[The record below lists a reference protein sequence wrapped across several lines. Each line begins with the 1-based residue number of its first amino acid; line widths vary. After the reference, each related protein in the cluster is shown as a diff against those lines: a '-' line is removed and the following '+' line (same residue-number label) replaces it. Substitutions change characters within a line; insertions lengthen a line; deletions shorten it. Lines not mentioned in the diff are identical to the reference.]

1 MEVEL
6 KIEGHRAD
14 VVLNRPEVL
23 NAMNFPLFDALA
35 DVTSRLREERD
46 VRVAVVSGEGR
57 SFSSG
62 IDTTTFGGS
71 MPAGDLIARA
81 QAGIRNLA
89 ALPIPT
95 IAKVRGHAYGAGFQ
109 VALACDLRVIASDAR
124 VGLLES
130 RYGLIPDL
138 GGTHRVA
145 ALCGPAVAKQMMWL
159 SEEIDGTEAH
169 RRGLA
174 ELVVTPAELDA
185 AVDDLAT
192 RLASAPPLVVQG
204 IKNLVETAGTST
216 FEQGLDDVAV
226 AQEKIMASSDFGEAI
241 TAFLQKRRP
250 EFKGE

>member
-6 KIEGHRAD
+6 SIEGHRAD

-23 NAMNFPLFDALA
+23 NAMNFDLFDALA
-35 DVTSRLREERD
+35 EVTSRLREERH

-71 MPAGDLIARA
+71 MPAGNLIARA

-89 ALPIPT
+89 ALPFPT

-109 VALACDLRVIASDAR
+109 VALSCDLRVVASDAR
-124 VGLLES
+124 VGLFES

-138 GGTHRVA
+138 GGTHRVT
-145 ALCGPAVAKQMMWL
+145 ALAGPAVAKQMMWL

-174 ELVVTPAELDA
+174 DRVVAPAELDA

-192 RLASAPPLVVQG
+192 QLASGPPLVTQG
-204 IKNLVETAGTST
+204 IKRLVESAATST
-216 FEQGLDDVAV
+216 FEQALDDVAA
-226 AQEKIMASSDFGEAI
+226 AQEMIMASSDFGEAI